1 MRHARRQAREVALQ
15 ALYAWQL
22 SGGEPLD
29 QVESIEELGKKDLE
43 FLKGILGGVVSRAA
57 ELETRI
63 RPHLSRDFAK
73 LSPVERAILFIGAY
87 ELEAHPE
94 TPFKVVLNEAVELGK
109 SFGGNEGYRFV
120 NGVLEKIA
128 QALRPEEVARSRKLA
143 WPFLIFSE
151 KRRSMIQ
158 PPISSTRSRRCCST
172 VVVGPRPGATAKI
185 STSPRANSG
194 SDKTRAR
201 CAAKGLSPVPC

>member
-1 MRHARRQAREVALQ
+1 VKTARRQAREIAVQ

-22 SGGEPLD
+22 AGGEPLE
-29 QVESIEELGKKDLE
+29 QVEAAEELGSKELA
-43 FLKGILGGVVSRAA
+43 FLKEIVGGVVKRAA

-63 RPHLSRDFAK
+63 RPHLSRDFAR
-73 LSPVERAILFIGAY
+73 LSPVERAILLIGAY

-128 QALRPEEVARSRKLA
+128 AEVRPEEFSKARTNA
-143 WPFLIFSE
+143 
-151 KRRSMIQ
+151 
-158 PPISSTRSRRCCST
+158 
-172 VVVGPRPGATAKI
+172 
-185 STSPRANSG
+185 
-194 SDKTRAR
+194 
-201 CAAKGLSPVPC
+201 